1 MLFMQDKLDEKALE
15 KLIALFAIL
24 AEIER
29 GISEN

>member
-1 MLFMQDKLDEKALE
+1 MQDKLDEKALE
-15 KLIALFAIL
+15 KLIVLFTVL